1 MTTLDHYLPRIR
13 TMHPHMTVQSARLN
27 TDGAQNDVVIVA
39 SDDGNWI
46 FRFTKNDPARAALDR
61 ELRLLDAVKLHMP
74 IPVPDPVIR
83 ESDAMAYR
91 MLEGEPLTA
100 WLIASLDES
109 TQQRLADQLGGFL
122 RTLHGMSPGLLP
134 ERERQAGGEGF
145 RELHMRLREKLY
157 PFFDPHQ
164 REWTDRLFA
173 DGDGIYDNL
182 PQEHASRLIHN
193 DLKIGHVL
201 YDART
206 RQLSGV
212 LDFGIACY
220 DPPDIDI
227 CNLLQCFGE
236 TFVTRMFN
244 AYPDACALLPRARF
258 AVHVMELEALYD
270 GLVSNNPHRLVANIA
285 VPRDVAFPIFQP
297 ERPR

>member
-1 MTTLDHYLPRIR
+1 MTHLDQYLPRIR
-13 TMHPHMTVQSARLN
+13 AMRPKLTIQSARLN
-27 TDGAQNDVVIVA
+27 TEGAQNDVVIVA
-39 SDDGNWI
+39 SDDGHWI

-61 ELRLLDAVKLHMP
+61 ELRLLDAIQPHVP

-109 TQQRLADQLGGFL
+109 MQQRLADQLGHFL
-122 RTLHGMSPGLLP
+122 RTLHGMPPGLLP

-182 PQEHASRLIHN
+182 PPEQASRLIHN

-201 YDART
+201 YDAHSQR
-206 RQLSGV
+206 LSGV

-236 TFVTRMFN
+236 TFVTRMFR
-244 AYPDACALLPRARF
+244 AYPDARALLPRARF

-270 GLVSNNPHRLVANIA
+270 GLVGNDPHRLVRNVA

-297 ERPR
+297 ERRP